1 MSDTADTKIA
11 EILKK
16 YGEPLAGNIWRVQ
29 GQAVIY
35 HKTLERIAAQ
45 AGIAFDPPQ
54 VLRAERDEAVI
65 LVTGRLGDR
74 SDWSIG
80 EAVINVNYRVSGRQ
94 AAYVYA
100 MSEKRAKDRVILKLI
115 GLHGLL
121 YSEEEAD
128 DLGKGKPSE
137 DDARPNGAEPLAGPP
152 TAAATPAKAKRPLAP
167 ITVNG
172 EQVEPEK
179 SAHQARKD
187 DDWPKFMADLQKH
200 SGGSDILLRWVPS
213 RLDSL
218 QKHPWYGKSLE
229 AWREALVAALAD
241 ECHSER
247 EIDHWKDANAERF
260 RSLPLDWRLAGSG
273 AVEDAIVNLRCAQPQ
288 DAAE

>member
-1 MSDTADTKIA
+1 MSETADTKIA

-137 DDARPNGAEPLAGPP
+137 DDARPNGAEPVKSS
-152 TAAATPAKAKRPLAP
+152 AAAKREGMWLEIKRGIAACRD
-167 ITVNG
+167 
-172 EQVEPEK
+172 
-179 SAHQARKD
+179 SAELLEWGHTAQTAIGVSWKD
-187 DDWPKFMADLQKH
+187 ETQDAW
-200 SGGSDILLRWVPS
+200 
-213 RLDSL
+213 
-218 QKHPWYGKSLE
+218 GK
-229 AWREALVAALAD
+229 ALAARLVE
-241 ECHSER
+241 ECHSP
-247 EIDHWKDANAERF
+247 AEVAKWALELR
-260 RSLPLDWRLAGSG
+260 RPIEALPPEWINTAR
-273 AVEDAIVNLRCAQPQ
+273 AVCKEHLEGLKRAAQPME
-288 DAAE
+288 ALP